1 MLKVN
6 EFTLAGAV
14 LADSLAGV
22 RTKRKGGEPTHSS
35 PKSATFSKEYN
46 SSRHACRRLL
56 RQILS
61 PYRYAPGLQN
71 DRLAIT
77 RHNSPR
83 HTLRPGYTTPMQ
95 YTGCGESLSYSLC
108 LKVSSFQSKNKSD
121 TQRVFTLI
129 LADTSKLFLDI
140 KKAWS

>member
-1 MLKVN
+1 MN

-14 LADSLAGV
+14 LADSLDRGAD
-22 RTKRKGGEPTHSS
+22 KKNGGEPTHSS

-46 SSRHACRRLL
+46 TPAQSCNGLLHPFRVRNDVAKQSRA
-56 RQILS
+56 
-61 PYRYAPGLQN
+61 
-71 DRLAIT
+71 DT
-77 RHNSPR
+77 V
-83 HTLRPGYTTPMQ
+83 RPGYTTPMQ
-95 YTGCGESLSYSLC
+95 FTGDGESLSYSLC

-121 TQRVFTLI
+121 TQRVFTLV

>member
-14 LADSLAGV
+14 LADSLGRGAG
-22 RTKRKGGEPTHSS
+22 KKNGGEPTHSS

-46 SSRHACRRLL
+46 TPAKNRA
-56 RQILS
+56 
-61 PYRYAPGLQN
+61 
-71 DRLAIT
+71 DT
-77 RHNSPR
+77 V
-83 HTLRPGYTTPMQ
+83 RPGYTTPMQ
-95 YTGCGESLSYSLC
+95 STGDGESLSYSLC

-121 TQRVFTLI
+121 TQRAFALV

>member
-46 SSRHACRRLL
+46 SSRHAQLFGPLL
-56 RQILS
+56 RLAQHKRHAQG
-61 PYRYAPGLQN
+61 PYKGTIIP
-71 DRLAIT
+71 
-77 RHNSPR
+77 S
-83 HTLRPGYTTPMQ
+83 GYTTPMQ

>member
-35 PKSATFSKEYN
+35 PKSATFSNEYN
-46 SSRHACRRLL
+46 TPAQSYNGLLHPFRVRNDVAKQSRADT
-56 RQILS
+56 I
-61 PYRYAPGLQN
+61 
-71 DRLAIT
+71 
-77 RHNSPR
+77 
-83 HTLRPGYTTPMQ
+83 RPGYTTPMQ
-95 YTGCGESLSYSLC
+95 PTGDGESLPYSLC
-108 LKVSSFQSKNKSD
+108 MKVSKFQLEDKSK
-121 TQRVFTLI
+121 TQRVYPCS
-129 LADTSKLFLDI
+129 AFLQSFGEI